1 MSITMPYNIVAGT
14 LVDATTVEANFTEIE
29 TKATDKTGD
38 TLSGTM
44 NTQHLLP
51 NIDDTYDLGTANLRY
66 RNLYLSGTITGP
78 GANLTFKT
86 IAVSG
91 QSDVVA
97 DTSTDT
103 LTLVNGTG
111 ITITTNAGADS
122 VTVTAS
128 GAAVV
133 GTSNISSL
141 GAGTIYTYQSGTGTG
156 NVTTGEDTLYSKSIP
171 ANVLATDGDSLYIS
185 LYGLLANNANSKV
198 FRVKFGATT
207 LLTTSSNPSSDI
219 SWVITGEITRTSATT
234 QVSMFQVKGYT
245 LSTADASGLTVT
257 TSAETLSGAVT
268 FLVTGEGVDTNDLI
282 LKSARIEYHPH
293 APQ

>member
-1 MSITMPYNIVAGT
+1 
-14 LVDATTVEANFTEIE
+14 
-29 TKATDKTGD
+29 
-38 TLSGTM
+38 
-44 NTQHLLP
+44 
-51 NIDDTYDLGTANLRY
+51 
-66 RNLYLSGTITGP
+66 
-78 GANLTFKT
+78 
-86 IAVSG
+86 
-91 QSDVVA
+91 VVA